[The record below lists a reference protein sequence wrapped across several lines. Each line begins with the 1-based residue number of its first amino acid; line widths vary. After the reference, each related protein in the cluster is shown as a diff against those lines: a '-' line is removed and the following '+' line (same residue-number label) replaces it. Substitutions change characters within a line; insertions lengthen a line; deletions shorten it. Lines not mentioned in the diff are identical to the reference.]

1 LNETQVQTMKKQ
13 GTEMSVETALY
24 FAAWAGVVLAGA
36 GVIGFIGAM
45 FWAFDPRRIE
55 ERGE

>member
-1 LNETQVQTMKKQ
+1 MNFIQN
-13 GTEMSVETALY
+13 ALI
-24 FAAWAGVVLAGA
+24 FVAWLGAIMAGA
-36 GVIGFIGAM
+36 GVIGLIGAM

>member
-1 LNETQVQTMKKQ
+1 
-13 GTEMSVETALY
+13 MSIETALY
-24 FAAWAGVVLAGA
+24 LAAWAGVVLVGA
-36 GVIGFIGAM
+36 GVIGVIGAM

>member
-1 LNETQVQTMKKQ
+1 MNIDVVLCM
-13 GTEMSVETALY
+13 
-24 FAAWAGVVLAGA
+24 AAWAGVILIGA
-36 GVIGFIGAM
+36 GVIGVIGAM

>member
-1 LNETQVQTMKKQ
+1 MKKQ
-13 GTEMSVETALY
+13 ETEMSVETALY
-24 FAAWAGVVLAGA
+24 FAAWAGVFMVGA

>member
-1 LNETQVQTMKKQ
+1 MNCIQN
-13 GTEMSVETALY
+13 ALI
-24 FAAWAGVVLAGA
+24 FVAWLGAIMVGA